1 MSFARASPIFLDEG
15 GERGRSEEAGGLV
28 HISSFLFFL
37 FFLLIVI
44 FDIYFLFLSFIKKK
58 KHKYI
63 YGCLVRGSV

>member
-28 HISSFLFFL
+28 HISSFLFF
-37 FFLLIVI
+37 FFFVVI